1 MYLFDTMI
9 LSYLIRQDPLAALYR
24 SELTSGEPIFVSCQ
38 TVGEIRF
45 GAVKINWGPDRIQKA
60 LKIVNHF
67 AVLPLD
73 EATATIYGDIRA
85 GASRLGRPLL
95 SQDAWILATAKQYN
109 LILVSHDSD
118 VSVGNEFG
126 IKTIK
131 R

>member
-9 LSYLIRQDPLAALYR
+9 LSYLIRQDPLAVLYR
-24 SELTSGEPIFVSCQ
+24 SELTCREPIFISCQ

-45 GAVKINWGPDRIQKA
+45 GAAKRNWGSERIQKA

-67 AVLPLD
+67 AILPLD
-73 EATATIYGDIRA
+73 DATATIYGDIRA

-109 LILVSHDSD
+109 LI
-118 VSVGNEFG
+118 
-126 IKTIK
+126 
-131 R
+131 